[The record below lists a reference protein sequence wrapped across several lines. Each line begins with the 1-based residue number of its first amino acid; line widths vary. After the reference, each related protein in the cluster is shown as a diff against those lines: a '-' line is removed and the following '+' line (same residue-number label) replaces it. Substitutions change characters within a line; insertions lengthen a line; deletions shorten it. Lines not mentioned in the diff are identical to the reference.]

1 MVDALVSWG
10 HTVRMKG
17 FRAYILNEH
26 MFVVFL
32 TILFVFV
39 SIVLLKVCI
48 VWKAYIHPIVGV
60 ESPLSSLP
68 HISKVRIP

>member
-1 MVDALVSWG
+1 MMAYTTYCDMLLSYKNN
-10 HTVRMKG
+10 TVC
-17 FRAYILNEH
+17 FRE
-26 MFVVFL
+26 
-32 TILFVFV
+32 